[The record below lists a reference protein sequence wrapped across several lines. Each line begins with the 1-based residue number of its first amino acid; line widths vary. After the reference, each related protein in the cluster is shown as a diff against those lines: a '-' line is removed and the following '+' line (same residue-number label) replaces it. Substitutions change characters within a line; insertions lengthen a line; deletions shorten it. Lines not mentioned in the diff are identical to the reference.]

1 MSAAEQSATATTL
14 QIVSIVFFTFISFLC
29 IGLPL
34 AVLPGYVHNDLGYGS
49 VLAGIVISTQY
60 ASTLLSRPMS
70 GAVADRQ
77 GPKRAVLYGLA
88 GCALSGVLTLAS
100 TSLQQFPT
108 LSMTLLLAGRVALG
122 VAQGLVGTG
131 SISWGIG
138 RVGAENTA
146 RVISWNGI
154 ASYGAVA
161 LGAPLGVLMVGSMG
175 LWSMGALIGLLGLGA
190 LALAWNKE
198 AAPIVQGVRLPFRNV
213 FMRIAPN
220 GTALALGSIGFGT
233 LATFVTL
240 YYASRGW
247 DGAAWCLTAFGCA
260 FIGARLL
267 FAGAIN
273 SRGGYRVA
281 IACLGIE
288 SLGLLLLWLAPQ
300 PWLTLCGAALTGFG
314 LSLVYPALGV
324 EAISRIPASSRSSAL
339 GAYAVFFD
347 LALGIA
353 GPLMGAIATGF
364 GFGSI
369 FMVAAAMALVGML
382 LSFYLLR
389 IDERSGPTPAP

>member
-1 MSAAEQSATATTL
+1 MRSVEQSASITL

-49 VLAGIVISTQY
+49 VLAGVVISTQY
-60 ASTLLSRPMS
+60 AATLLSRPFS
-70 GAVADRQ
+70 GAVADRR
-77 GPKRAVLYGLA
+77 GAKHAVLLGLA
-88 GCALSGVLTLAS
+88 GCALSGLLTLAS
-100 TSLQQFPT
+100 TSLQGLPS
-108 LSMTLLLAGRVALG
+108 LSLGLLLAGRVALG
-122 VAQGLVGTG
+122 VSQGLVGTG

-161 LGAPLGVLMVGSMG
+161 IGAPLGVLLVSGLG
-175 LWSMGALIGLLGLGA
+175 LWSMGALIALLGAGA
-190 LALAWNKE
+190 LLVARGKAP
-198 AAPIVQGVRLPFRNV
+198 APIVAGVRLPFRNV
-213 FMRIAPN
+213 FLRIAPN
-220 GTALALGSIGFGT
+220 GVALALGSIGFGT

-247 DGAAWCLTAFGCA
+247 SGAAWCLTAFGCA

-267 FAGAIN
+267 FAGTIN
-273 SRGGYRVA
+273 RLGGYRVA

-347 LALGIA
+347 LALGLA
-353 GPLMGAIATGF
+353 GPLMGLVANAQGFAAIF
-364 GFGSI
+364 L
-369 FMVAAAMALVGML
+369 VAAGLALAGML
-382 LSFYLLR
+382 LGLVLLR
-389 IDERSGPTPAP
+389 SDTRQRPL

>member
-1 MSAAEQSATATTL
+1 MRSVEQSASITL

-49 VLAGIVISTQY
+49 VLAGVVISTQY
-60 ASTLLSRPMS
+60 AATLLSRPFS
-70 GAVADRQ
+70 GAVADRR
-77 GPKRAVLYGLA
+77 GAKHTVLLGLA
-88 GCALSGVLTLAS
+88 GCALSGLLTLAS
-100 TSLQQFPT
+100 TSLQGLPS
-108 LSMTLLLAGRVALG
+108 LSLGLLLAGRVALG
-122 VAQGLVGTG
+122 VSQGLVGTG

-161 LGAPLGVLMVGSMG
+161 IGAPLGVLLVSGLG
-175 LWSMGALIGLLGLGA
+175 LWSMGALIALLGAGA
-190 LALAWNKE
+190 LLVARGKAP
-198 AAPIVQGVRLPFRNV
+198 APIVAGERLPFRNV
-213 FMRIAPN
+213 FLRIAPN
-220 GTALALGSIGFGT
+220 GVALALGSIGFGT

-247 DGAAWCLTAFGCA
+247 SGAAWCLTAFGCA

-267 FAGAIN
+267 FAGTIN
-273 SRGGYRVA
+273 RLGGYRVA

-347 LALGIA
+347 LALGLA
-353 GPLMGAIATGF
+353 GPLMGLVANAQGFAAIF
-364 GFGSI
+364 L
-369 FMVAAAMALVGML
+369 VAAGLALAGML
-382 LSFYLLR
+382 LGLVLLR
-389 IDERSGPTPAP
+389 SDARQRPL

>member
-1 MSAAEQSATATTL
+1 MSSVEQSASITL

-49 VLAGIVISTQY
+49 VLAGVVISTQY
-60 ASTLLSRPMS
+60 AATLLSRPFS
-70 GAVADRQ
+70 GAVADRC
-77 GPKRAVLYGLA
+77 GAKHAVLLGLA
-88 GCALSGVLTLAS
+88 GCALSGLLTLAS
-100 TSLQQFPT
+100 TSLQGLPS
-108 LSMTLLLAGRVALG
+108 LSLGLLLAGRVALG
-122 VAQGLVGTG
+122 VSQGLVGTG

-161 LGAPLGVLMVGSMG
+161 IGAPLGVLLVGGLG
-175 LWSMGALIGLLGLGA
+175 LWSIGALIALLGTGA
-190 LALAWNKE
+190 LLVARGKAP
-198 AAPIVQGVRLPFRNV
+198 APIVAGVRLPFRNV
-213 FMRIAPN
+213 FLRIAPN
-220 GTALALGSIGFGT
+220 GVALALGSIGFGT

-247 DGAAWCLTAFGCA
+247 SGAAWCLTAFGCA

-267 FAGAIN
+267 FAGTIN
-273 SRGGYRVA
+273 RLGGYRVA

-347 LALGIA
+347 LALGLA
-353 GPLMGAIATGF
+353 GPLMGLVANAQGFAAIF
-364 GFGSI
+364 L
-369 FMVAAAMALVGML
+369 VAAGLALAGML
-382 LSFYLLR
+382 LGLVLLR
-389 IDERSGPTPAP
+389 SDARQRPL

>member
-1 MSAAEQSATATTL
+1 MSSVEQSASITL

-49 VLAGIVISTQY
+49 VLAGVVISTQY
-60 ASTLLSRPMS
+60 AATLLSRPFS
-70 GAVADRQ
+70 GAVADRR
-77 GPKRAVLYGLA
+77 GAKHSVLLGLA
-88 GCALSGVLTLAS
+88 GCALSGLLTLTS
-100 TSLQQFPT
+100 TALQGLPSLS
-108 LSMTLLLAGRVALG
+108 LGLLLAGRVALG
-122 VAQGLVGTG
+122 VSQGLVGTG

-161 LGAPLGVLMVGSMG
+161 IGAPLGVLLVGGLG
-175 LWSMGALIGLLGLGA
+175 LWSMGALIALLGAGA
-190 LALAWNKE
+190 LLVARGKAP
-198 AAPIVQGVRLPFRNV
+198 APIVAGVRLPFRNV
-213 FMRIAPN
+213 FLRIAPN
-220 GTALALGSIGFGT
+220 GVALALGSIGFGT

-247 DGAAWCLTAFGCA
+247 SGAAWCLTAFGCA

-267 FAGAIN
+267 FAGTIN
-273 SRGGYRVA
+273 RLGGYRVA

-347 LALGIA
+347 LALGLA
-353 GPLMGAIATGF
+353 GPLMGLVANAQGFAAIF
-364 GFGSI
+364 L
-369 FMVAAAMALVGML
+369 VAAGLALAGML
-382 LSFYLLR
+382 LGLVLLR
-389 IDERSGPTPAP
+389 SDARQRPL

>member
-1 MSAAEQSATATTL
+1 MSSVEQSASITL

-49 VLAGIVISTQY
+49 VLAGVVISTQY
-60 ASTLLSRPMS
+60 AATLLSRPFS
-70 GAVADRQ
+70 GAVADRH
-77 GPKRAVLYGLA
+77 GAKHAVLLGLA
-88 GCALSGVLTLAS
+88 GCALSGLLTLAS
-100 TSLQQFPT
+100 TSLQGLPS
-108 LSMTLLLAGRVALG
+108 LSLGLLLAGRVALG
-122 VAQGLVGTG
+122 VSQGLVGTG

-161 LGAPLGVLMVGSMG
+161 IGAPLGVLLVGGLG
-175 LWSMGALIGLLGLGA
+175 LWSIGALIALLGTGA
-190 LALAWNKE
+190 LLVARGKAP
-198 AAPIVQGVRLPFRNV
+198 APIVAGVRLPFRNV
-213 FMRIAPN
+213 FLRIAPN
-220 GTALALGSIGFGT
+220 GVALALGSIGFGT

-247 DGAAWCLTAFGCA
+247 SGAAWCLTAFGCA

-267 FAGAIN
+267 FAGTIN
-273 SRGGYRVA
+273 RLGGYRVA

-347 LALGIA
+347 LALGLA
-353 GPLMGAIATGF
+353 GPLMGLVANAQGFAAIF
-364 GFGSI
+364 L
-369 FMVAAAMALVGML
+369 VAAGLALAGML
-382 LSFYLLR
+382 LGLVLLR
-389 IDERSGPTPAP
+389 SDARQRPL